1 MKKLRCFGTLA
12 LLITLF
18 CAPVLRAQTP
28 AEMPGAASPSVMS
41 GQSSEPEARGKEDP
55 AEALKKPSPSV
66 TKLGGMVGMKPET
79 ASMAFQWLNFLVLA
93 LGVGYF
99 LIKSL
104 PKAFRGRTEN
114 IQKNIVEARV
124 ATEEARVRLSA
135 VEERLGKLDGEI
147 AALKAENDKA
157 AADEEARIHAQLE
170 DEKKRVIEAAEQEIA
185 AASNA
190 ANRSLR
196 AYAAEIAVDRAAA
209 QLQIT
214 ADDDRVLIESFASK
228 LTTEGSRN

>member
-1 MKKLRCFGTLA
+1 MKLRSLA
-12 LLITLF
+12 AIGLF
-18 CAPVLRAQTP
+18 VVLAGGPAVRAQVA
-28 AEMPGAASPSVMS
+28 AETPGAASPSVMS

-66 TKLGGMVGMKPET
+66 AKLGGMLGMKP
-79 ASMAFQWLNFLVLA
+79 AMSSMVFQWLNFLVLA
-93 LGVGYF
+93 VGVGYF
-99 LIKSL
+99 LVKSL

-124 ATEEARVRLSA
+124 ATEEARVRLAA
-135 VEERLGKLDGEI
+135 VEDRLGKLDGEI
-147 AALKAENDKA
+147 AALRAENDKA

-170 DEKKRVIEAAEQEIA
+170 DEKKRVIEAAELEIA
-185 AASNA
+185 AASKA
-190 ANRSLR
+190 AERSLR

-214 ADDDRVLIESFASK
+214 ADDDRLLIESFASK

>member
-1 MKKLRCFGTLA
+1 MIRLRSFGAVTLLMA
-12 LLITLF
+12 LS
-18 CAPVLRAQTP
+18 CAPLRAQTP
-28 AEMPGAASPSVMS
+28 AETPGAASPSVMS

-66 TKLGGMVGMKPET
+66 TKLGGMVGMKPEM

-93 LGVGYF
+93 VGVGYF
-99 LIKSL
+99 LVKSL

-124 ATEEARVRLSA
+124 ATEEARVRLAA
-135 VEERLGKLDGEI
+135 VEDRLSKLDSEI
-147 AALKAENDKA
+147 AALRAENDKA
-157 AADEEARIHAQLE
+157 AADEESRIKAQLE
-170 DEKKRVIEAAEQEIA
+170 DEKKRVVEAAEQEIA

-196 AYAAEIAVDRAAA
+196 AYAAEIAVDRAAQ